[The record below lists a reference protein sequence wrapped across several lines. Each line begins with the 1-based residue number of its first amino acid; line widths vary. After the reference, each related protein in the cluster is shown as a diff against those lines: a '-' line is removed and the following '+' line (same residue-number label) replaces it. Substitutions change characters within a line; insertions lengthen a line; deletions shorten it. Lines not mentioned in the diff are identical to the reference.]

1 MPNFH
6 DHIFSKNTLHI
17 IWCCVY
23 RVLSLILCCKA
34 SMHQIQTRCRMSM
47 DSQPRKLPRMW
58 RPRRPV
64 DCEPLLGWEC
74 FMLFW
79 SFFGRKWLWLKNHL
93 SVSCLVF
100 FEIVGAIAWV
110 NYGYLFCHWIFS
122 HDTKKYLRWRASR
135 SSAEPTLYSLSTRWD
150 VHFELGS
157 VQFIG
162 CPNQV
167 GLSSW
172 NCVYTMLS
180 HRSWIRAW
188 CQASELGQR
197 VLPSSC
203 RGQPRG
209 FGPSGSK
216 DAGTQRKRPAQSM
229 WTNQKNVGGGFQT
242 ESVQAVYGVQQW
254 LKLVH
259 QEIFDKEGPWEGI
272 WAWGVFW
279 VQNRRRA
286 SRQIREALLQMVQ
299 RCLYNIC
306 LFYCMRPCIHDAC
319 KWLLLPR
326 KERTNI
332 IARAKANPK
341 KYMR

>member
-1 MPNFH
+1 MATFFAIESFH
-6 DHIFSKNTLHI
+6 
-17 IWCCVY
+17 
-23 RVLSLILCCKA
+23 
-34 SMHQIQTRCRMSM
+34 M
-47 DSQPRKLPRMW
+47 
-58 RPRRPV
+58 
-64 DCEPLLGWEC
+64 
-74 FMLFW
+74 
-79 SFFGRKWLWLKNHL
+79 
-93 SVSCLVF
+93 
-100 FEIVGAIAWV
+100 
-110 NYGYLFCHWIFS
+110 
-122 HDTKKYLRWRASR
+122 TKKYLRWRASR

-150 VHFELGS
+150 VHFELWS

-180 HRSWIRAW
+180 HRYWTRAW

-203 RGQPRG
+203 WGQPRG

-242 ESVQAVYGVQQW
+242 ESVQAVYGVQQRP
-254 LKLVH
+254 KRVH

-272 WAWGVFW
+272 WAWGVFC

-286 SRQIREALLQMVQ
+286 SRQIREALLQMV
-299 RCLYNIC
+299 
-306 LFYCMRPCIHDAC
+306 HDVSIIYVCFTAC
-319 KWLLLPR
+319 VHASMMPASDSSCPGKNAPISLQER
-326 KERTNI
+326 ERTQRSTWGRISELQVENSKQKQGTHI
-332 IARAKANPK
+332 STLVI
-341 KYMR
+341 